1 MAGYTTNS
9 KNQLQLDIEYTPTAI
24 DEHNVDFAY
33 YNGSEWVV
41 NTKGDATLQVVDVM
55 GRILSNERISGNASK
70 AINAAPGVYMLRLV
84 RGDDVRVQKVVVR

>member
-1 MAGYTTNS
+1 M
-9 KNQLQLDIEYTPTAI
+9 QLNIEYTPTAI
-24 DEHNVDFAY
+24 DEHNADFAY

-41 NTKGDATLQVVDVM
+41 NTEGGATLQVVDVM
-55 GRILSNERISGNASK
+55 GRILSNECISGNASK